1 MSGIR
6 EQQIATVRTLYEV
19 SGKGDWAAAEAML
32 TEDFFVTEASTLPFA
47 GTYRGRGALR
57 ELFTTVFG
65 SVTVTG
71 LEFKAMTQGDDTV
84 IAVIELV
91 LGPDNDRVQ
100 VAELFRFRGD
110 KVCEIRPYYFDPAP
124 MVAAAAAHKRAKA

>member
-1 MSGIR
+1 MSGNR
-6 EQQIATVRTLYEV
+6 EQQIAMVRTLYEV
-19 SGKGDWAAAEAML
+19 SGKGEWAAAEAML
-32 TEDFFVTEASTLPFA
+32 TDDFFVTEAGTLPFA

>member
-1 MSGIR
+1 MSGNR
-6 EQQIATVRTLYEV
+6 EQQIAMVRTLYEV
-19 SGKGDWAAAEAML
+19 SGKGEWAAAEAML
-32 TEDFFVTEASTLPFA
+32 TDDFFVTEAGTLPFA

-110 KVCEIRPYYFDPAP
+110 KVCKIRPYYFDPAP

>member
-1 MSGIR
+1 MSGNR

-19 SGKGDWAAAEAML
+19 LGKGEWAAAEAML

-47 GTYRGRGALR
+47 GTYRGRSALR

-65 SVTVTG
+65 SVPVTG
-71 LEFKAMTQGDDTV
+71 LDYKAITQGDDCV

-100 VAELFRFRGD
+100 IAELFRFRGD
-110 KVCEIRPYYFDPAP
+110 KVCEIRPYYFDPTP
-124 MVAAAAAHKRAKA
+124 MVEAAAAHKRAKA

>member
-71 LEFKAMTQGDDTV
+71 LEFKAMTQGDDNV

-91 LGPDNDRVQ
+91 LAPDNDRVQ

-124 MVAAAAAHKRAKA
+124 MVAAAAAHRRAKA

>member
-1 MSGIR
+1 MSGNR
-6 EQQIATVRTLYEV
+6 EQQITTVRTLYEV
-19 SGKGDWAAAEAML
+19 SGKGDWAAAEPLL
-32 TEDFFVTEASTLPFA
+32 TEDFFVTEAGTLPFA

-57 ELFTTVFG
+57 ELFGIVFG

-91 LGPDNDRVQ
+91 LGPNGDRVQ

-124 MVAAAAAHKRAKA
+124 MIAAAAAHERAKA

>member
-1 MSGIR
+1 MSGNR
-6 EQQIATVRTLYEV
+6 EQQLATVRTLYEV
-19 SGKGDWAAAEAML
+19 SGKGDWPAAEAML
-32 TEDFFVTEASTLPFA
+32 TDDFFVTEAGTLPFA
-47 GTYRGRGALR
+47 GVYRGRSALR
-57 ELFTTVFG
+57 QLFTTVFS

-71 LEFKAMTQGDDTV
+71 LEFKAMTQGDDHV

-91 LGPDNDRVQ
+91 LGPNGDRVQ

-124 MVAAAAAHKRAKA
+124 MVAAAAAHRRAKA

>member
-1 MSGIR
+1 MSGNR
-6 EQQIATVRTLYEV
+6 EQQIAMVRTMYEV
-19 SGKGDWAAAEAML
+19 SGKGEWAAAEAML
-32 TEDFFVTEASTLPFA
+32 TDDFFVTEAGTLPFA

>member
-1 MSGIR
+1 MSGNR
-6 EQQIATVRTLYEV
+6 EQQIAMVRTLYEV
-19 SGKGDWAAAEAML
+19 SGKGEWAAAEAML
-32 TEDFFVTEASTLPFA
+32 TEDFFVTEAGTLPFA

>member
-1 MSGIR
+1 MTSNPALYA
-6 EQQIATVRTLYEV
+6 ATTT
-19 SGKGDWAAAEAML
+19 GNWPAAEALL
-32 TEDFFVTEASTLPFA
+32 TDDFFVTEAGTLPFA